1 MEVVLSA
8 LQKPRS
14 DREKY
19 LRATC
24 GDDPEF
30 LKETL
35 LMVKEEEEMGS
46 FLLHPMVT
54 LKEFQRPFQ
63 PGEVIAE
70 RFQISHEIGEG
81 GMGIVYEAFDQKRGL
96 RIAIKAAKP
105 GFQRLLSPELEGALT
120 VRHPNVCLVNDIYTI
135 DTHPGQLDFLTMEL
149 LEGETLA
156 AYLKAHGKLP
166 ENEALAIARQLC
178 AGLSEAHRKGVIHRD
193 LKSANVIL
201 CRPANGEIRAVITDF
216 GLSGTASDADDLAG
230 TPQYMAP
237 ELWQGWKTSKASDI
251 YALGMVLYEMVAD
264 PKLETLRDDESWTPD
279 THGLS
284 KPWANTLLACL
295 SRDPDARPKD
305 ASAVLTS
312 LEKRPS
318 LWRYVL
324 ALPLLALLALCMPQ
338 VRTPLRNRIWPPAA
352 VRLAIIPAAGSD
364 SSLRS
369 SAGILQ
375 DVSDRIS
382 LLKSGSS
389 LVQVITPAEAKRIRV
404 ETPAQARNAHATHA
418 LVTSIKPDG
427 ADLTVTATLIDMKS
441 QLRIKQLSNRYSP
454 ATWGAIPSALAG
466 IVSDGL
472 SLQGSPRAEHLS
484 PAATAPYDAGL
495 QEMSHD
501 DPDASA
507 ALSFFAEA
515 ARLDPGSPLP
525 LAASVEAEVKK
536 FAQSKDPAFLT
547 RAKEDLHAAEML
559 NSDSLSVHFAAGFLD
574 EATGDYEKALR
585 QYLRAADLEPAST
598 RAFVRI
604 ARMYDK
610 LGMPGKAVAS
620 YRAAINLDPNFY
632 KPYEHLGSFYFSH
645 GRYSEAAEQFKHV
658 IERSPEAYLAYTNL
672 GAALQEIHHNSE
684 AEQVLAKGLK
694 IKETA
699 NGLNSMGALLASEGR
714 EREANSFYARSVV
727 LDPHDYLFFLNL
739 ADSNRRLRN
748 FALAKSQYHKGQ
760 ALTLAELRENPN
772 NGPAWAALAY
782 FSVRLG
788 DRARAQ
794 VEIKQALR
802 FAPNNTDVIWLA
814 VMTYEAAGLRD
825 SALDALSG
833 ATPQFLR
840 TLDREPDLA
849 GFLRDSRFKNV
860 VASAN
865 QGEPK

>member
-8 LQKPRS
+8 LQRPRP
-14 DREKY
+14 DREEY
-19 LRATC
+19 LRAAC

-156 AYLKAHGKLP
+156 SYLKAHGKLP

-178 AGLSEAHRKGVIHRD
+178 AGLAEAHRKGVIHRD

-201 CRPANGEIRAVITDF
+201 CRPAHGETRAVITDF
-216 GLSGTASDADDLAG
+216 GLSGTATDADDLAG

-237 ELWQGWKTSKASDI
+237 ELWQGEKTSKASDI

-264 PKLETLRDDESWTPD
+264 PKLETLRDDDAWVPETR
-279 THGLS
+279 GLS
-284 KPWANTLLACL
+284 TPWANTLHDCL

-305 ASAVLTS
+305 ASGVLAS

-318 LWRYVL
+318 AWRYLL
-324 ALPLLALLALCMPQ
+324 ALPLAALLALCIPQ

-352 VRLAIIPAAGSD
+352 VRLAILPAAGSD

-369 SAGILQ
+369 AAGIIQ
-375 DVSDRIS
+375 DVSDRIGH
-382 LLKSGSS
+382 LKSGSS
-389 LVQVITPAEAKRIRV
+389 LVQVITPAEAKSIRV
-404 ETPAQARNAHATHA
+404 ETPEQARNAHSTHA
-418 LVTSIKPDG
+418 LVFSIKPDG
-427 ADLTVTATLIDMKS
+427 ADLTVAATLVDLKS
-441 QLRIKQLSNRYSP
+441 RLRIKQFSNRYSP

-484 PAATAPYDAGL
+484 QAATAPYDAGL
-495 QEMSHD
+495 QKMSHD

-515 ARLDPGSPLP
+515 ARLDPSSCLP
-525 LAASVEAEVKK
+525 LAASVEAEVQK
-536 FAQSKDPAFLT
+536 FAQSQDPAFLA

-559 NSDSLSVHFAAGFLD
+559 NSDSLSVHFAAGFLY

-585 QYLRAADLEPAST
+585 QYSRAADLEPAST

-604 ARMYDK
+604 ARMHDK
-610 LGMPGKAVAS
+610 LGMPDKAVAS
-620 YRAAINLDPNFY
+620 FQAAINLDPASY
-632 KPYEHLGSFYFSH
+632 KLYEHLGDFYFTH
-645 GRYSEAAEQFKHV
+645 GKYSEAVEQFRHV
-658 IERSPEAYLAYTNL
+658 IERSPEADLAYTNL
-672 GAALQEIHHNSE
+672 SAALQQLHKNSE

-694 IKETA
+694 IRETA
-699 NGLNSMGALLASEGR
+699 EGLDTMGTLLASEGKD
-714 EREANSFYARSVV
+714 REAVSYYARAAVR
-727 LDPHDYLFFLNL
+727 DPHDYVVLMNF
-739 ADSNRRLRN
+739 ADSNRRLGN
-748 FALAKSQYHKGQ
+748 LALAKSQYQKGQ
-760 ALTLAELRENPN
+760 QLTLAELPENPR
-772 NGPAWAALAY
+772 NGLTRAASAY
-782 FSVRLG
+782 FCVRLG
-788 DRARAQ
+788 ERASALY
-794 VEIKQALR
+794 EIKQALR
-802 FAPNNTDVIWLA
+802 FAPNDTNVLLLA
-814 VMTYEAAGLRD
+814 VVTYEAASSRD
-825 SALDALSG
+825 SALDALIG

-849 GFLRDSRFKNV
+849 EFLRDPRFKV
-860 VASAN
+860 IEASAN
-865 QGEPK
+865 KGEPK